1 MESIEANEPI
11 CIDFLKGTCQKT
23 DCSKKHQKL
32 CTDWQINK
40 CRLGKKCSFYHPLR
54 NCIYEEY
61 KEGSCKFGK
70 YCTFNHNFCTKV
82 NETYSEVEF
91 NIGSNEYLTSGSELS
106 HKSENSLESISNTS
120 QSDDINFKDIYEEK
134 IEDLKS
140 IKNDLIEIV
149 NIRKKRLDKDL
160 ESNKIILEKS
170 LLEIHKII
178 DQSEEKLNDEYKNLI
193 KFQST
198 KDKFFSNLYSSDIRK
213 EDILI
218 IFHSE
223 DNFKLIDS
231 LKLFGFNPNI
241 PMVPLKVLNERKNV
255 ILNKLL
261 QSDTINEEAYL
272 IEYLSDQTKYINN
285 SYEYILE
292 NSEYKKN

>member
-23 DCSKKHQKL
+23 DCLKKHQKL

-40 CRLGKKCSFYHPLR
+40 CRLGNKCNLYHPLR

-61 KEGSCKFGK
+61 REGSCKFGK
-70 YCTFNHNFCTKV
+70 FCTFNHNFCTKV
-82 NETYSEVEF
+82 NKIYSEIEF
-91 NIGSNEYLTSGSELS
+91 NVDSNEYLSSGSESS
-106 HKSENSLESISNTS
+106 HNSEESLESISNTS
-120 QSDDINFKDIYEEK
+120 QTDDINFKEIYKEK
-134 IEDLKS
+134 IEDLKR
-140 IKNDLIEIV
+140 IENDLIKIV
-149 NIRKKRLDKDL
+149 NIRKKRLDNDL

-170 LLEIHKII
+170 LLEIHKIV

-193 KFQST
+193 QFQST
-198 KDKFFSNLYSSDIRK
+198 KDKFFKNLYSSDICK
-213 EDILI
+213 DDILI

-223 DNFKLIDS
+223 NNFKLVDS
-231 LKLFGFNPNI
+231 LKLFGLNPNI
-241 PMVPLKVLNERKNV
+241 PMVPLKVLNKRKNV

-261 QSDTINEEAYL
+261 QSDTINEEGYL

-285 SYEYILE
+285 AYEYIIE